1 MTAPADGPGQR
12 PDHRPRKGFWARFS
26 DQETG
31 PQKVLVGLAGTV
43 TALATTVGGIYAL
56 TNVIGKDDSQ
66 TVATDRAGSTGTA
79 TPTSPASE
87 PPTSGTPEPTAPATD
102 DVPLKPGQTLVR
114 QGSKEADALVHA
126 LVDEPGKRADI
137 DVVILA
143 ESTDKAPQYIMRLWY
158 DCQDLPAGEPPGA
171 DLCDAVTL
179 VFDDAYPPG
188 PVLFK
193 RPLRVELRGTWFDHR
208 PTGAGYGAEGLEI
221 YPAPASS

>member
-1 MTAPADGPGQR
+1 
-12 PDHRPRKGFWARFS
+12 
-26 DQETG
+26 
-31 PQKVLVGLAGTV
+31 VLVGLAGSV

-56 TNVIGKDDSQ
+56 THVIGNDDPQ
-66 TVATDRAGSTGTA
+66 TVATDSTGSTGSTGTT
-79 TPTSPASE
+79 TPSSAAPSE
-87 PPTSGTPEPTAPATD
+87 TPSSGTPAPTAAATD
-102 DVPLKPGQTLVR
+102 DVPLEAGQTLVR

-126 LVDEPGKRADI
+126 FVDHPGKRADI

-158 DCQDLPAGEPPGA
+158 NCQGLPAGEPPGA

-193 RPLRVELRGTWFDHR
+193 RPLRVELSGTWFDHR
-208 PTGAGYGAEGLEI
+208 PTGDGYGAEGLEI
-221 YPAPASS
+221 YPAPVSS